1 MPASVEQIS
10 AEVFHLRIDNHAAC
24 KCYST
29 NGSTGG
35 YAMNLTSTPAL
46 AQSSDGI
53 TKPPDILPNSIDVF
67 GGYMAGTTP
76 CHIQC
81 FHYAQTSLDPLYPLE
96 P

>member
-10 AEVFHLRIDNHAAC
+10 AEVFHLRIPW
-24 KCYST
+24 
-29 NGSTGG
+29 STGG
-35 YAMNLTSTPAL
+35 YAMNLTSTPAV

-81 FHYAQTSLDPLYPLE
+81 FHYAQTTLDPLYPLE